1 MERDDLVRDVYAHFG
16 LAMYLAQVLEHG
28 IVNAMIAAKLPFRQT
43 VTRQDIDA
51 FMERQFKKPLGKL
64 LQELTRHITVRGDLE
79 RVLTEALAMRNR
91 LAHHYFRERAGDF
104 VTAARL
110 PWNDRRTEG
119 SSATSY
125 ACRAVAR
132 HGRSTDAQKLRSDR
146 RDNSEG
152 GGEVLLTSRRDGR
165 GCCPVWVEVATAVWR
180 RRGRQ
185 PRGAGHG
192 AARRQDSSSN
202 GGG

>member
-104 VTAARL
+104 VTAAGCHGMIGELKEAQQLLMHAEQSLDMVVR
-110 PWNDRRTEG
+110 PMRRSCGVTDEII
-119 SSATSY
+119 
-125 ACRAVAR
+125 AR
-132 HGRSTDAQKLRSDR
+132 
-146 RDNSEG
+146 
-152 GGEVLLTSRRDGR
+152 
-165 GCCPVWVEVATAVWR
+165 EVAKFY
-180 RRGRQ
+180 
-185 PRGAGHG
+185 
-192 AARRQDSSSN
+192 
-202 GGG
+202 